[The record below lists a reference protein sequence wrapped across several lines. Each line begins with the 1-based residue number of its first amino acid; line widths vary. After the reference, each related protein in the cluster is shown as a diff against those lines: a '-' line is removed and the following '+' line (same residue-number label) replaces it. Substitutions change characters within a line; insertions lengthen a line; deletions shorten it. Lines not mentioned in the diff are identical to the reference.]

1 MTALNATERNL
12 RIPAADG
19 FLLGATLFLSG
30 QAPTDPGDR
39 PIVIVNPAVAVR
51 RHFCAKFAYFIAS
64 LGAIVL
70 SYDDRGID
78 PIELNSG

>member
-1 MTALNATERNL
+1 MAALNATVRNL

-30 QAPTDPGDR
+30 QAPTNPGDR

-51 RHFCAKFAYFIAS
+51 RHFCAKFAHFIAS
-64 LGAIVL
+64 HGAIVL
-70 SYDDRGID
+70 SYHDRGID